1 MSACILEEGTPKGV
15 PLFLLCVWGSIELY
29 HHVSFGVIGKNNRI
43 SVRPFRISFPR
54 QDLHNPKKRVV
65 SLLDK
70 RLPFHRQAVKLW
82 GRLVKRLR
90 PNLQF
95 YEFNCRIVDSAE
107 IAVYHPVIIDSI
119 VLAHIQLKSRL
130 ICWRKKP
137 TSL

>member
-65 SLLDK
+65 SCLINASRSTD
-70 RLPFHRQAVKLW
+70 RQ
-82 GRLVKRLR
+82 
-90 PNLQF
+90 
-95 YEFNCRIVDSAE
+95 
-107 IAVYHPVIIDSI
+107 
-119 VLAHIQLKSRL
+119 
-130 ICWRKKP
+130 
-137 TSL
+137 